1 MKLPTT
7 RLDRKDLVPNP
18 FAQFDRWY
26 RHAKQIVGDEE
37 AQVMTLSTIDAQGFP
52 DGRMVLLKEY
62 DSKGFVFYTNL
73 ESVKGKSLLKIN
85 KAALTFFWPALHRQ
99 IRIQGTTTLVNE
111 GEANVYFHSRPRIS
125 QLGAWASQQSQPLD
139 SRGTLEK
146 RVLAMDLLY
155 KGKDVPRPP
164 YWTGFFVKPVS
175 FEFWQAGEYRLHD
188 RFAYTPKEGTR
199 WMINRLY
206 P

>member
-1 MKLPTT
+1 MKHPPT
-7 RLDRKDLVPNP
+7 RLDRKDLTHNP

-26 RHAKQIVGDEE
+26 RHAKQALGEEE
-37 AQVMTLSTIDAQGFP
+37 AQVMTVSTIDLQGFP
-52 DGRMVLLKEY
+52 DGRMILLKEY

-73 ESVKGKSLLKIN
+73 ESTKGKSLLKTN
-85 KAALTFFWPALHRQ
+85 RAALTFFWPTLHRQ
-99 IRIQGTTTLVNE
+99 VRIQGTTSLVNT
-111 GEANVYFHSRPRIS
+111 GEADHYFHSRPRIS

-139 SRGTLEK
+139 SRATLEK

-164 YWTGFFVKPVS
+164 YWTGIFVKPIA

-188 RFAYTPKEGTR
+188 RFAYIPKGTR
-199 WMINRLY
+199 WMVTRLY